1 MMSAG
6 ISIEGTTNQISTRWQ
21 YLSTQGKQKIIPSSW
36 IQMGPAKVCGGWET
50 EHKSFSAGSVQN
62 VFPSTLLTL
71 FSDLRE
77 DLTRHQIF
85 TQCGSSWT
93 GFHLHL
99 TSDVFLGACGKA
111 FHFHRSR
118 SWWWG
123 WLTLTGPS
131 CLVLPF
137 YPICFSG
144 VGVFQV
150 KYDGQLRT
158 NEDELAC
165 DLHCLRVQKNNSGK
179 NGSTDWRFPRSLASC
194 GVENQRRCFWPR
206 GTLSCGYLDPIGWWR
221 RRHLWN
227 AGGEANTNLMY
238 DDASRC
244 STLLWVST
252 PRSID
257 SGWTEA
263 FAVWFEK
270 CFSELLPSLLHLCES
285 ATRRWEPEQWAGALC
300 ETWQQD
306 FLLEVDFFPKHHL
319 FDRSF
324 QVCQHSTGLW
334 SWPCESNQTM
344 KLSSKTNIRWW
355 HRINAGLPKTV
366 DDGRSQC
373 KWSIDDI
380 ILPRWLFSKDGCW
393 SIFRRRRR

>member
-1 MMSAG
+1 
-6 ISIEGTTNQISTRWQ
+6 
-21 YLSTQGKQKIIPSSW
+21 
-36 IQMGPAKVCGGWET
+36 MGPAKVCGGWET

-131 CLVLPF
+131 CLVLLF
-137 YPICFSG
+137 YLICFSG

-150 KYDGQLRT
+150 KYDGQLRK

-206 GTLSCGYLDPIGWWR
+206 RTLSCGYLDPIGWWR

-227 AGGEANTNLMY
+227 AGGEANTNLLYWWCFKVFDPSVSFNTPLHRFRVNRSLQSLVWKTFLRITSLSPPPMWIGNKKMRTR
-238 DDASRC
+238 AVSR
-244 STLLWVST
+244 
-252 PRSID
+252 RSM
-257 SGWTEA
+257 WNM
-263 FAVWFEK
+263 
-270 CFSELLPSLLHLCES
+270 
-285 ATRRWEPEQWAGALC
+285 ATRFPIWGG
-300 ETWQQD
+300 
-306 FLLEVDFFPKHHL
+306 FLFNICLTDLLRFASIQPDCEVDHVSQIK
-319 FDRSF
+319 
-324 QVCQHSTGLW
+324 QW
-334 SWPCESNQTM
+334 SCLRKQ
-344 KLSSKTNIRWW
+344 IQD
-355 HRINAGLPKTV
+355 GDTV
-366 DDGRSQC
+366 
-373 KWSIDDI
+373 
-380 ILPRWLFSKDGCW
+380 
-393 SIFRRRRR
+393 

>member
-1 MMSAG
+1 MGRASTFTGAG
-6 ISIEGTTNQISTRWQ
+6 GGGEAGLLWQ
-21 YLSTQGKQKIIPSSW
+21 VLH
-36 IQMGPAKVCGGWET
+36 V
-50 EHKSFSAGSVQN
+50 
-62 VFPSTLLTL
+62 L
-71 FSDLRE
+71 FSL
-77 DLTRHQIF
+77 
-85 TQCGSSWT
+85 
-93 GFHLHL
+93 
-99 TSDVFLGACGKA
+99 
-111 FHFHRSR
+111 
-118 SWWWG
+118 
-123 WLTLTGPS
+123 
-131 CLVLPF
+131 F

-252 PRSID
+252 TRSID
-257 SGWTEA
+257 SGWTEV
-263 FAVWFEK
+263 FRVWFK
-270 CFSELLPSLLHLCES
+270 NVSQNYFPLSS
-285 ATRRWEPEQWAGALC
+285 TYVNR
-300 ETWQQD
+300 QQD
-306 FLLEVDFFPKHHL
+306 DENQSSEPALYVKHGTKISYLRWISFQYL
-319 FDRSF
+319 FDRSS

-334 SWPCESNQTM
+334 SWPCKPNQTM

-373 KWSIDDI
+373 KWSIDNI
-380 ILPRWLFSKDGCW
+380 IFPRWLFSKCW
-393 SIFRRRRR
+393 SIFRRRRRSRCRKPSLNGRKTQLHGTPGRLNKTSQNQRWITFTFSDLSSLKLLQALIICQLSSSFSSMLTSPRRSWRTQVAFKHETP